1 MIQSMTG
8 YGSAEKGEFRVEIR
22 SLNHRFIEINIRMP
36 QDLLKH
42 DIALRNMIRKRFSR
56 GKFDVNI
63 SLLSGRAIKI
73 GIDTDR
79 AKALYDALNQLRD
92 GLGLLDEI
100 KVDTMVAFKDMIL
113 REDFEYNINS
123 LFEAFNEALDE
134 LATMREDEGENLKI
148 DLEKRIDS
156 LDRMMDMVKSYSS
169 DLIIDMKDRLSK
181 RIRSLM
187 GDVSLDEGRIL
198 QEIAII
204 AEKSDINEEITRID
218 SHLGQMRKILLEGD
232 TIGKRIEFILQ
243 ELFREVNT
251 ISSKV
256 PDYRVSSILV
266 DMRAEI
272 ERMREQSQNIQ

>member
-232 TIGKRIEFILQ
+232 TIGRRIEFILQ

>member
-92 GLGLLDEI
+92 DLGLLDEI
-100 KVDTMVAFKDMIL
+100 KVDTMVVFKDMIL

-123 LFEAFNEALDE
+123 LFDAFNEALDE

-169 DLIIDMKDRLSK
+169 DLIIDMKDRMSK

-198 QEIAII
+198 QEIAMI

-232 TIGKRIEFILQ
+232 TIGRRIEFILQ

>member
-92 GLGLLDEI
+92 DLGLLDEI

-169 DLIIDMKDRLSK
+169 DLIIDMKDRMSK

-198 QEIAII
+198 QEIAMI

-232 TIGKRIEFILQ
+232 TIGRRIEFILQ

-251 ISSKV
+251 ISSKI